1 MMIRRFLFLFC
12 FLPLFAFAAEILDIQ
27 VRTQSADRTVS
38 ESTVLAFIEPQ
49 VGDTYNP
56 QLVNQDIRRLQA
68 TGRYAYV
75 GAELQRQPGGLILIY
90 VVEERPRLRSIT
102 IQGASHFSNVKIRD
116 LLELNLSDRV
126 DQQLV
131 FTKLE
136 KVRESYVKD
145 FYTEVDFDI
154 SFSEPDSENFTRLT
168 IDVDEGDQR
177 KVKKI
182 TFKGNTAYSRTQLRK
197 AMMQKQTGIFSFFTG
212 RGKFDENQ
220 LRQDMSTIE
229 ELYRRKGYLD
239 VRVGPPQVDQKEK
252 GIYITVPIEKYE
264 RYLVNSIQI
273 NGNTLYPDSLLGN
286 QVRLQVGGPAE
297 SHQIRGG
304 SLRIR
309 DYYNERGFSQTR
321 VDEQVLLS
329 SEGNVVD
336 IIYTIRE
343 GRVATIRNVTILGNT
358 RTKDKVLRREL
369 LVFPGD
375 TLNEVKARNSA
386 SRLRNLGFL
395 DNASYTLLPTDD
407 PSVYDVEFDVTEG
420 RSGQFLA
427 GVGFSSEESLVGFV
441 EVSQGNFDLTDPPLF
456 VGGGEKLQA
465 RVQLGTERN
474 DIDVSYARPWFLDR
488 RMTLRLAGFQN
499 ERQFLSDDYDQR
511 NTGFNIGLRKGFG
524 SKWRGGFTYTLEEIK
539 VFDVDD
545 TASEIIKIEEGE
557 TLSSKLELSFTRDSR
572 NQVWIPT
579 RGGRVV
585 LNTGFTGGPL
595 GGEVDIYE
603 VGARSSYF
611 YPTIFDHTLNLQTWI
626 RSVDFHGD
634 SDRVPIFDRLFLG
647 GSRTIRGFD
656 FREVSPVD
664 DDGDFVGG
672 QTSMFASI
680 EYTIPLSEMF
690 RYAMFYDWGVV
701 NADAF
706 EPSTDEANSSFGV
719 GLRID
724 MPGFPLRL
732 DYSWQAENNENN
744 EEDSGVFSFLI
755 GYSF

>member
-1 MMIRRFLFLFC
+1 MRFFRKLC
-12 FLPLFAFAAEILDIQ
+12 FVLLLPLAGSAAEILDIQ
-27 VRTQSADRTVS
+27 VRSRSEGRSVS
-38 ESTVLAFIEPQ
+38 ESTVMAFVGPQ
-49 VGDTYNP
+49 VGEEYDP
-56 QLVNQDIRRLQA
+56 QQVNQDIRRLQA

-75 GAELQRQPGGLILIY
+75 GAELESRPNGLVLVY
-90 VVEERPRLRSIT
+90 VVEERPRLRSIS

-116 LLELNLSDRV
+116 WLELNLSDRV

-131 FTKLE
+131 MSKLDA
-136 KVRESYVKD
+136 VREKYVKD
-145 FYTEVDFDI
+145 FFTEVSFDV
-154 SFSEPDSENFTRLT
+154 SLTPPDSDNFTRLT
-168 IDVDEGDQR
+168 IQVDEGERR
-177 KVKKI
+177 KVTRI
-182 TFKGNTAYSRTQLRK
+182 RFKGNTAYSRTQLKR
-197 AMMQKQTGIFSFFTG
+197 AMGQKQTGLLSIFTG
-212 RGKFDENQ
+212 RGKLDENQ
-220 LRQDMSTIE
+220 LRQDMSTLE
-229 ELYRRKGYLD
+229 ELYRQKGYLD
-239 VRVGPPQVDQKEK
+239 VNVGPPQVDDEGGGIEITIPIQKF
-252 GIYITVPIEKYE
+252 E
-264 RYLVNSIQI
+264 RYTVNSIRVE
-273 NGNTLYPDSLLGN
+273 GNTLYPDSLLGA
-286 QVRLQVGGPAE
+286 QVRLQVGGAAE
-297 SHQIRGG
+297 SDKIRDG
-304 SLRIR
+304 SRRIR
-309 DYYNERGFSQTR
+309 DFYNERGFSQTR

-329 SEGNVVD
+329 PDKNRVD
-336 IIYTIRE
+336 IVYTVRE
-343 GRVATIRNVTILGNT
+343 GQVATVRNVIIRGNT
-358 RTKDKVLRREL
+358 RTKDYVLRREL
-369 LVFPGD
+369 LVLPGD
-375 TLNEVKARNSA
+375 TLNEVRARKSA
-386 SRLRNLGFL
+386 ARLRNLGFM
-395 DNASYTLLPTDD
+395 DNAGYTLLPTDD
-407 PSVYDVEFDVTEG
+407 PDVYDIEFDVTEG

-427 GVGFSSEESLVGFV
+427 GVGFSSEESLVGFF

-511 NTGFNIGLRKGFG
+511 NTGFNLGLRKGFG

-539 VFDVDD
+539 VFDVDES
-545 TASEIIKIEEGE
+545 APEIIKIEEGD
-557 TLSSKLELSFTRDSR
+557 TFSSKLELSFTRDSR

-585 LNTGFTGGPL
+585 LNAGFTGGPL

-611 YPTIFDHTLNLQTWI
+611 YPTIFDHTLNIQTWL
-626 RSVDFHGD
+626 RSVEFYGD

-647 GSRTIRGFD
+647 GSRSIRGFD

-664 DDGDFVGG
+664 EEGNFVGG
-672 QTSMFASI
+672 QTSLFASV

-701 NADAF
+701 NEEAF
-706 EPSTDEANSSFGV
+706 EPSTDNANSSYGV

-732 DYSWQAENNENN
+732 DYSWQVESSEANE
-744 EEDSGVFSFLI
+744 DDGGLFSFLI

>member
-1 MMIRRFLFLFC
+1 
-12 FLPLFAFAAEILDIQ
+12 
-27 VRTQSADRTVS
+27 
-38 ESTVLAFIEPQ
+38 
-49 VGDTYNP
+49 
-56 QLVNQDIRRLQA
+56 
-68 TGRYAYV
+68 
-75 GAELQRQPGGLILIY
+75 
-90 VVEERPRLRSIT
+90 
-102 IQGASHFSNVKIRD
+102 
-116 LLELNLSDRV
+116 
-126 DQQLV
+126 
-131 FTKLE
+131 
-136 KVRESYVKD
+136 
-145 FYTEVDFDI
+145 
-154 SFSEPDSENFTRLT
+154 
-168 IDVDEGDQR
+168 
-177 KVKKI
+177 
-182 TFKGNTAYSRTQLRK
+182 
-197 AMMQKQTGIFSFFTG
+197 
-212 RGKFDENQ
+212 
-220 LRQDMSTIE
+220 
-229 ELYRRKGYLD
+229 
-239 VRVGPPQVDQKEK
+239 
-252 GIYITVPIEKYE
+252 
-264 RYLVNSIQI
+264 
-273 NGNTLYPDSLLGN
+273 
-286 QVRLQVGGPAE
+286 
-297 SHQIRGG
+297 
-304 SLRIR
+304 
-309 DYYNERGFSQTR
+309 
-321 VDEQVLLS
+321 
-329 SEGNVVD
+329 
-336 IIYTIRE
+336 
-343 GRVATIRNVTILGNT
+343 
-358 RTKDKVLRREL
+358 
-369 LVFPGD
+369 
-375 TLNEVKARNSA
+375 
-386 SRLRNLGFL
+386 
-395 DNASYTLLPTDD
+395 
-407 PSVYDVEFDVTEG
+407 
-420 RSGQFLA
+420 
-427 GVGFSSEESLVGFV
+427 VGFV